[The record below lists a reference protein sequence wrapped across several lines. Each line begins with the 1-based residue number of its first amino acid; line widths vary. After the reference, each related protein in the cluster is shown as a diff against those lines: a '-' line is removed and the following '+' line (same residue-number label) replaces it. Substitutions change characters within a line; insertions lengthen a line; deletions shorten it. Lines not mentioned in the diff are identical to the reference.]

1 MQGIAFGSSP
11 YRFPWFG
18 ATTKERLTQRLLHQ
32 HFCRFLVCSVADK
45 QAAHV
50 DPSIQSIEMP
60 KFIVTSRDSA
70 WEALLKPVPTLPPQ
84 PARKP
89 LSNDNAETAAQPL
102 DSCKAPCLEGLNLPS
117 TPQGVKG
124 TFRPGKEF
132 AQNISEKVYRKPQ
145 QTLQHILE
153 CRLFHSFFGLKLPA
167 RVHGGRRSFAL
178 QACCKIH
185 EQNQR
190 SRGLRGQHVG
200 DSAPSTLSHPK
211 RRESLRV
218 YSILYIPLHSKL
230 ET

>member
-1 MQGIAFGSSP
+1 
-11 YRFPWFG
+11 
-18 ATTKERLTQRLLHQ
+18 
-32 HFCRFLVCSVADK
+32 
-45 QAAHV
+45 
-50 DPSIQSIEMP
+50 MP

-218 YSILYIPLHSKL
+218 YCILYILLHSKL
-230 ET
+230 KT